1 MNTLTLKRNE
11 AEATAKA
18 RRTPKPAVPGRP
30 QQLTKTQDPGS
41 YLRAYAGKPMEIR
54 LSTGEILAGS
64 FVSRKFDILFTCT
77 DSKKFVCHK
86 NQIVWAR
93 ELENNE

>member
-1 MNTLTLKRNE
+1 MSTLTLKRNE

-18 RRTPKPAVPGRP
+18 RRTPKPAAPGRP
-30 QQLTKTQDPGS
+30 QPLTNTQEPS
-41 YLRAYAGKPMEIR
+41 NYLAGYTGKPMEIR

-64 FVSRKFDILFTCT
+64 FKSRRFDILFTCT
-77 DSKKFVCHK
+77 DSRKFVCHK

-93 ELENNE
+93 ETDK